1 MRAFGRN
8 ASEAGLA
15 VRVNDTDF
23 LLIQPGRTPMGA
35 LSRSAVVLRETLTH
49 FFGAAEAENIHISL
63 IGDGGLEAPPRHR
76 GPTGQRRR
84 RRVQRS
90 SEIGLSVSLY
100 GVQSGSIA
108 LAARSAGVSHLL
120 GDHIIAWW
128 GSDLVA
134 KRVAMM
140 ISIGP

>member
-63 IGDGGLEAPPRHR
+63 IGDGGLEAPPV
-76 GPTGQRRR
+76 TGGQLASAA
-84 RRVQRS
+84 VAGS
-90 SEIGLSVSLY
+90 SDLP
-100 GVQSGSIA
+100 
-108 LAARSAGVSHLL
+108 RSACL
-120 GDHIIAWW
+120 
-128 GSDLVA
+128 
-134 KRVAMM
+134 
-140 ISIGP
+140 